1 MILRAMPAVAL
12 ATGRATL
19 AGQVEGD
26 GPDERGYPGPPGWGL
41 GVRITNSPL
50 KKLIVS
56 KTYSK
61 PRNVMNTR
69 RRQRTTDLTFGTWN
83 VQTML
88 RWLDDVSTDLRKM
101 GINEWR
107 DRARDREAWRRIVK
121 EAKAHPGL

>member
-41 GVRITNSPL
+41 GVSLTTSPL
-50 KKLIVS
+50 KKLIVT
-56 KTYSK
+56 KPYNK

-69 RRQRTTDLTFGTWN
+69 LRQRTGITDLIFGTWN
-83 VQTML
+83 IQT
-88 RWLDDVSTDLRKM
+88 M
-101 GINEWR
+101 GIN
-107 DRARDREAWRRIVK
+107 
-121 EAKAHPGL
+121 